1 MSERHDLWWEYRVAT
16 VAGDKSL
23 FSPLG
28 IEKKGLQRPFREGK
42 SKSTLEHLYM
52 TYIETLQESW
62 DCGYISCYVKCLPFI
77 LGKVESSFEKIL
89 L

>member
-1 MSERHDLWWEYRVAT
+1 MFLNKRDIDVQSSNGCCYLFLEIRVLSERHDLWWEYRVAT

-52 TYIETLQESW
+52 TYIETLQES
-62 DCGYISCYVKCLPFI
+62 
-77 LGKVESSFEKIL
+77 
-89 L
+89 